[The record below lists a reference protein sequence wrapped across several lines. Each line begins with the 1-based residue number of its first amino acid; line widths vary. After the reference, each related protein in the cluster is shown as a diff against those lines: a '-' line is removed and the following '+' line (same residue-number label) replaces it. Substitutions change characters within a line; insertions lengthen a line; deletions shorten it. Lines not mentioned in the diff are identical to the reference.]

1 MQVALY
7 GGRLPLGYEFLLG
20 GAGHVLSRKALV
32 NMRNGEQQLLR
43 PPDSIAHQR
52 NNFCCCS
59 DRHCFL
65 DLRNHVHTFKCHSI
79 VRVANWA
86 LISYN

>member
-32 NMRNGEQQLLR
+32 NMRKGEQQLLLVSR
-43 PPDSIAHQR
+43 L
-52 NNFCCCS
+52 NCS
-59 DRHCFL
+59 
-65 DLRNHVHTFKCHSI
+65 S
-79 VRVANWA
+79 A
-86 LISYN
+86 